1 MGNMGGGGGV
11 GWVTHRHSAAVQYF
25 IYAAT
30 SQWSQHGF

>member
-1 MGNMGGGGGV
+1 MGNMGGGEGWGGLLI
-11 GWVTHRHSAAVQYF
+11 GTAQLQYF